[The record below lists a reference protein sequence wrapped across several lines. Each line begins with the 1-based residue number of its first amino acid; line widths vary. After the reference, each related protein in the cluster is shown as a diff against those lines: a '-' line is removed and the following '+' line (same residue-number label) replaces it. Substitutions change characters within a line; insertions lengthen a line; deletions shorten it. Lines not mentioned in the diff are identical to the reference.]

1 MISKG
6 NKHEQTKN
14 ELIMITGRISDA
26 LRNMIMK
33 HADTGVFLKHY
44 LSTTITVDTQAVVR
58 GSAPQDKI
66 MQAQSSMSRYIDL
79 ERPRVLTKEQKR
91 SVAKTP
97 LIREMQKKQN
107 AFDKGSKGYKDLQ
120 RKIQNEKKYLR
131 YHLRKRIREE
141 WDSERA
147 EKDIRLQISGAIIE
161 EKIKTDP
168 RCLSERSKPHVKLID
183 SIFSLPGRSI
193 EEENDR
199 RSNAIRAV
207 WNYCEVEEGSTP
219 KDHEVDLRANHG
231 SRNAVDMDVL
241 ALASAIRE
249 VFGKYRTT
257 ICFICLGNGNLPVK
271 ERVHAYSSPGNLT
284 KHFHTHVKKFNAE
297 TDEVCNLCKARN
309 EKEEIWKF
317 TDRNSMKLHAWKT
330 HGINFGEVSSSR
342 GMRYAE
348 LIT

>member
-1 MISKG
+1 M
-6 NKHEQTKN
+6 
-14 ELIMITGRISDA
+14 
-26 LRNMIMK
+26 
-33 HADTGVFLKHY
+33 
-44 LSTTITVDTQAVVR
+44 
-58 GSAPQDKI
+58 
-66 MQAQSSMSRYIDL
+66 
-79 ERPRVLTKEQKR
+79 
-91 SVAKTP
+91 
-97 LIREMQKKQN
+97 
-107 AFDKGSKGYKDLQ
+107 
-120 RKIQNEKKYLR
+120 
-131 YHLRKRIREE
+131 
-141 WDSERA
+141 
-147 EKDIRLQISGAIIE
+147 
-161 EKIKTDP
+161 
-168 RCLSERSKPHVKLID
+168 KLID
-183 SIFSLPGRSI
+183 SIFSFPGTSI

-309 EKEEIWKF
+309 EKEQTWKF
-317 TDRNSMKLHAWKT
+317 TDRNSMKLHAWKK
-330 HGINFGEVSSSR
+330 HGIHFGEVSSSR
-342 GMRYAE
+342 GIRYAE